1 MDNYSHYRKAI
12 LRPQLLNWGVQ
23 NPTSRLSHTSICLYG
38 LHNGWMGKK
47 SLNLAFESA
56 KTKAANTQS
65 FWLAPGKIRWISKIK
80 LSSIVHLLIVEFFL
94 HHNWPF
100 YKICYRESDVLLWW
114 QSLWNQVINKALIT
128 QKWLQTIISMHEQN
142 INSSLQQLISSTRL
156 LSITK
161 ELKENP
167 KKSSSHKVKRQ
178 THQNMA
184 DH

>member
-1 MDNYSHYRKAI
+1 MLQRK
-12 LRPQLLNWGVQ
+12 W
-23 NPTSRLSHTSICLYG
+23 
-38 LHNGWMGKK
+38 
-47 SLNLAFESA
+47 
-56 KTKAANTQS
+56 
-65 FWLAPGKIRWISKIK
+65 
-80 LSSIVHLLIVEFFL
+80 
-94 HHNWPF
+94 
-100 YKICYRESDVLLWW
+100 LLWW

-178 THQNMA
+178 TLISNLCGWWLRDACLPLSRRQRCVYKTKQTRRKWPTSARRGKLCLLEVSYGIHYNGDRLHIMRP
-184 DH
+184 HTRL